1 MNEGLH
7 YERLP
12 RFVVRWKG
20 NNSKKVLEFCKGAA
34 RIEGDS
40 VFISDFDGDII
51 EAKKGMYIINK
62 TGNFWTAAPRSLKFK
77 YFTRPRKA
85 KKSKRY
91 SVDIHSLKIWA
102 NWLLKRNEKTW
113 VKLL

>member
-1 MNEGLH
+1 MKNEGLH
-7 YERLP
+7 YKRLP
-12 RFVVRWKG
+12 RFVVHWKG

-51 EAKKGMYIINK
+51 EAKKGEYIINK
-62 TGNFWTAAPRSLKFK
+62 KGNIWTADPRELK
-77 YFTRPRKA
+77 YFTRPRKT

-102 NWLLKRNEKTW
+102 NWLLKKNEKTW
-113 VKLL
+113 IKLL

>member
-1 MNEGLH
+1 MKNEGLH

-20 NNSKKVLEFCKGAA
+20 SNRKKVLEFCKGAA

-40 VFISDFDGDII
+40 VFISNFDGDII

-77 YFTRPRKA
+77 YFITE
-85 KKSKRY
+85 KSRRY
-91 SVDIHSLKIWA
+91 PVDIHSLRIWA
-102 NWLLKRNEKTW
+102 NWLLKKNERTW
-113 VKLL
+113 IKLL